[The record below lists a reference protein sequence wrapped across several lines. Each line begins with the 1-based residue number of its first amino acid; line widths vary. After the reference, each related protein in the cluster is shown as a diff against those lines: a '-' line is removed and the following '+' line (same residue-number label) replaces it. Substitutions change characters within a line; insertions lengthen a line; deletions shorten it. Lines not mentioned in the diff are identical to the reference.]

1 MFSKACEYPIR
12 AMMYIVTH
20 TTNGSR
26 VGIRDIARYT
36 DTPEPFV
43 AKVLQILSRKGIVS
57 SAKGPNGG
65 FYIETKSK
73 QIPLIEIVKAIDGED
88 LFLRCGLGIK
98 NCSEKK
104 PCPIHYEYKAIR
116 DDLKEMLKTNTIQD
130 LASGLVKGE
139 TFLLKK

>member
-1 MFSKACEYPIR
+1 MFSKACEYAIR

-20 TTNGSR
+20 TSHGSK
-26 VGIRDIARYT
+26 VGIKDIARYT

-43 AKVLQILSRKGIVS
+43 AKVLQILSRRGIVS
-57 SAKGPNGG
+57 SAKGPHGG
-65 FYIETKSK
+65 FFIEAKSK
-73 QIPLIEIVKAIDGED
+73 LIPLIDIVKAIDGED

-98 NCSEKK
+98 NCSERR

-116 DDLKEMLKTNTIQD
+116 ENLKEMLQTNTIQD

>member
-1 MFSKACEYPIR
+1 MFSKACEYAIR

-20 TTNGSR
+20 TGDGSK
-26 VGIRDIARYT
+26 VGIKDIARYT
-36 DTPEPFV
+36 ETPEPFV
-43 AKVLQILSRKGIVS
+43 AKVLQILSRRGIVS

-65 FYIETKSK
+65 FYIEGRNR
-73 QIPLIEIVKAIDGED
+73 QVPLIDIVRAIDGED

-116 DDLKEMLKTNTIQD
+116 ENLRDMLKTNTIQD

-139 TFLLKK
+139 TFLVKK